1 MLLVQLLRGRVGQQR
16 VDRRR
21 AEVGIGGGRRREL
34 RAVPLELTGVLCT
47 RDYALADLLALRVGS
62 VLPLEM
68 PADVE
73 LLVEG
78 EPFARGSYGSHEG
91 RKAIK
96 ITRLALAK
104 AASNGGK
111 S

>member
-1 MLLVQLLRGRVGQQR
+1 
-16 VDRRR
+16 
-21 AEVGIGGGRRREL
+21 
-34 RAVPLELTGVLCT
+34 
-47 RDYALADLLALRVGS
+47 
-62 VLPLEM
+62 M
-68 PADVE
+68 PGEVE

-96 ITRLALAK
+96 ITRLALEK